1 MSSIIDNG
9 ENITNLRQYLEEE
22 ENISSKDFDEKI
34 LKVCL
39 EIFQRC
45 SRGES
50 GRKIKGLIYGHIQS
64 GKTAV
69 ILTTMALAADNGY
82 QNFIVMTSNLN
93 DIYEQTLNRIKG
105 SLDNFQVFGKKDFK
119 KKDFKSSIEGGTTN
133 SHSVLVASKQSN
145 ILEKVR
151 NIVQQLNWQE
161 QPVMIID
168 DEADQASLNTNINKD
183 DKPTSAINDKIRKL
197 RTQLNSHDYLQTT
210 ATPQSL
216 LLQDT
221 DSEFKPDF
229 VVTTIEGTGYVGGNY
244 FFGNGEERSEKLEH
258 ICIVPVDDVI
268 CLTSNGNLPNSVK
281 NSILLFL
288 LGATALRLSGHKKKY
303 TYLLH
308 TSHRQVTHEQ
318 ERELIDGF
326 IDDLKSQLKT
336 PSQSIDSSL
345 KFNLDQVYQE
355 LKRTFT
361 ESLPELTTLLEE
373 VKITSTEVLT
383 INADSKEPLSPPQR
397 RHTIYIGGT
406 RLGRGVTIKNL
417 LVTYYGRDAQNA
429 QMDTVLQHAR
439 MYGYRKEELPAIRI
453 YLPQNLADRF
463 RDIHQIDNS
472 LREMCQEEHQAIR
485 LIPLTENVKRPT
497 RPNVLNQNT
506 VSLYTYLGGKQY
518 FPHLPISSP
527 EELGNQTE
535 ELDKLLFNY
544 EDRKPYSVTLD
555 EIRKILNFKFA
566 TLTHLDTWK
575 DELIRQAIYSL
586 RAMEQYGDKA
596 TLVVINR
603 NANLFKAESRR
614 FREIGSVIP
623 ESTKKMLKEKVSYDY
638 PALFMSRNKGERE
651 QKNVG
656 EQGGWNGV
664 PFWIPVIQFPKGHY
678 AFTANYS

>member
-22 ENISSKDFDEKI
+22 ENISSSDFDEKI

-39 EIFQRC
+39 EIFRRC
-45 SRGES
+45 SRGEN
-50 GRKIKGLIYGHIQS
+50 GKKIKGLIYGHIQS

-93 DIYEQTLNRIKG
+93 DIYDQTLNRIKS

-119 KKDFKSSIEGGTTN
+119 NSIGGCITN
-133 SHSVLVASKQSN
+133 SPSVLVVSKHRAT
-145 ILEKVR
+145 LEKVR
-151 NIVQQLNWQE
+151 NIAQQLNWQK

-168 DEADQASLNTNINKD
+168 DEADQASLDTNINND
-183 DKPTSAINDKIRKL
+183 DKPTSAINHEIKKL
-197 RTQLNSHDYLQTT
+197 RAQLSSHDYLQTT

-216 LLQDT
+216 LLQDR

-244 FFGNGEERSEKLEH
+244 FFGSEEELSEKLEH
-258 ICIVPVDDVI
+258 ICIVPVEDVT

-308 TSHRQVTHEQ
+308 TSHRQATHEQ
-318 ERELIDGF
+318 ERELFNRF
-326 IDDLKSQLKT
+326 INDLKSQLET
-336 PSQSIDSSL
+336 PTQSMDSSL
-345 KFNLDQVYQE
+345 KTNLDQVYQE
-355 LKRTFT
+355 LKRTFAG
-361 ESLPELTTLLEE
+361 SLPELTTLLTK
-373 VKITSTEVLT
+373 VKITSTDVLT
-383 INADSKEPLSPPQR
+383 INASSKEPLIPPQR

-453 YLPQNLADRF
+453 YLPQNLEDRF

-472 LREMCQEEHQAIR
+472 LRDMCQEEHQAIR
-485 LIPLTENVKRPT
+485 LIPLTENVKRLT

-506 VSLYTYLGGKQY
+506 VSLHTYLGGKQY

-535 ELDKLLFNY
+535 ELDKLLRDY
-544 EDRKPYSVTLD
+544 EDKKTHSVTLD
-555 EIRKILNFKFA
+555 EIRNILNFKFA
-566 TLTHLDTWK
+566 TPTHLDTWK
-575 DELIRQAIYSL
+575 DELIRQAISSL
-586 RAMEQYGDKA
+586 MEQYGNKA

-603 NANLFKAESRR
+603 NANLFKAESRG
-614 FREIGSVIP
+614 FREIGSIIP
-623 ESTKKMLKEKVSYDY
+623 ENMKKRLKEEVDPNY

-651 QKNVG
+651 QKKP
-656 EQGGWNGV
+656 GGWNGV
-664 PFWIPVIQFPKGHY
+664 PFWIPVVQFPKGHY

>member
-1 MSSIIDNG
+1 MSSIIING

-22 ENISSKDFDEKI
+22 ENISSSDFDEKI

-39 EIFQRC
+39 EIFRRC
-45 SRGES
+45 SRGEN
-50 GRKIKGLIYGHIQS
+50 GKKIKGLIYGHIQS

-93 DIYEQTLNRIKG
+93 DIYDQTLNRIKS

-119 KKDFKSSIEGGTTN
+119 STIRAGIAN
-133 SHSVLVASKQSN
+133 SPSVLVVSKDTK
-145 ILEKVR
+145 ILKNV
-151 NIVQQLNWQE
+151 ITIAQQLNWQE

-168 DEADQASLNTNINKD
+168 DEADQASLDTNINKD
-183 DKPTSAINDKIRKL
+183 DKPTSAINKKITGL
-197 RTQLNSHDYLQTT
+197 REQLNSHDYLQTT
-210 ATPQSL
+210 ATPQAL
-216 LLQDT
+216 LLQDS
-221 DSEFKPDF
+221 DSAFKPDF
-229 VVTTIEGTGYVGGNY
+229 VVTTVEGTGYVGGNY

-258 ICIVPVDDVI
+258 ICIVPVDDVT
-268 CLTSNGNLPNSVK
+268 CLTSGGNLPNSVK

-288 LGATALRLSGHKKKY
+288 LGATALRLSGHNKKKY

-308 TSHRQVTHEQ
+308 TSLRQVTHEQ
-318 ERELIDGF
+318 ERELLDGF
-326 IDDLKSQLKT
+326 INDLKSQLKT
-336 PSQSIDSSL
+336 PIQSIDSSL
-345 KFNLDQVYQE
+345 GLNLDQVYQE
-355 LKRTFT
+355 LKRTFA
-361 ESLPELTTLLEE
+361 ESLPELTTLLKK

-383 INADSKEPLSPPQR
+383 INASTKESLGTLKRQ
-397 RHTIYIGGT
+397 HTIYIGGT
-406 RLGRGVTIKNL
+406 RLARGVTIKNL

-439 MYGYRKEELPAIRI
+439 MYGYREEELPAIRI

-555 EIRKILNFKFA
+555 DILKILNFKFA
-566 TLTHLDTWK
+566 TPTHVDTWK
-575 DELIRQAIYSL
+575 DELIRQALSSL
-586 RAMEQYGDKA
+586 KEQCSNQA
-596 TLVVINR
+596 TLFIINR
-603 NANLFKAESRR
+603 NANLFKAESRG
-614 FREIGSVIP
+614 FREIGSIIP
-623 ESTKKMLKEKVSYDY
+623 ANMTKSLKGQVSYNY

-651 QKNVG
+651 QKKPC
-656 EQGGWNGV
+656 GWNGV
-664 PFWIPVIQFPKGHY
+664 PFWIPVVQFPKGHY